1 MMPSFAILAGTA
13 LTVLATLYALAA
25 LFCHGRLHGGRI
37 HGGRIHVGRIHVGRV
52 HIVRA
57 DRPPAWTP
65 VTVLKPLCGAEPRLE
80 ENLAGLCTQT
90 HPHYELVFGVR
101 DPADPAIAVVER
113 LARRFPTVDMRL
125 VVDPRDHGSNR
136 KVSNLI
142 NMMQAARHPWL
153 VLADSDIA
161 VGPDYVARVTAPLA
175 EPQVGIVT
183 CLYHGRPLG
192 GFWPRIGA
200 LFIDTWFAPSVRVA
214 SSGGSCAFA
223 FGATIAVRAAT
234 LKAIGGIEVLKN
246 RLADDYRLGELV
258 RGLGLETALS
268 DVNVGTDV
276 TEHSLRALWARERRW
291 MQTIRS
297 LNPLGYA
304 LSFITFTLPMLLLG
318 VYLAPTAGNAAL
330 ALCGAAARIGL
341 HWRRP
346 APGVPAPGHAWHA
359 PLRDFLSM
367 LEWASAFAGT
377 TTQWRQHRLPIDTRR
392 AAAPDR
398 PSAAPASHDRPSWR

>member
-1 MMPSFAILAGTA
+1 MMPTFATLAGTT
-13 LTVLATLYALAA
+13 LTVLAALYALAA
-25 LFCHGRLHGGRI
+25 LVCR
-37 HGGRIHVGRIHVGRV
+37 GRV
-52 HIVRA
+52 HAVRA
-57 DRPPAWTP
+57 EPPPAWTP

-80 ENLAGLCTQT
+80 QNLASLCTQT
-90 HPHYELVFGVR
+90 HPVYQLVFGVR

-113 LARRFPTVDMRL
+113 LARRFPGVDMRL
-125 VVDPRDHGSNR
+125 VVDPHDHGNNR
-136 KVSNLI
+136 KVSNLV

-161 VGPDYVARVTAPLA
+161 VEPDYLVRVTAPLA
-175 EPQVGIVT
+175 EPRVGIVT
-183 CLYHGRPLG
+183 CLYHGRPLD

-234 LKAIGGIEVLKN
+234 LQAIGGIEVLKN

-258 RGLGLETALS
+258 RSLGLETVLS

-276 TEHSLRALWARERRW
+276 TEPGLRALWARERRW

-304 LSFITFTLPMLLLG
+304 FSFITFTLPMLALG
-318 VYLAPTAGNAAL
+318 LSLAPTTGNAAL
-330 ALCGAAARIGL
+330 ALCGAAARLGL

-346 APGVPAPGHAWHA
+346 APGIPAPGHARYA
-359 PLRDFLSM
+359 PLRDVLLL

-377 TTQWRQHRLPIDTRR
+377 TAHWRQHRLPIDTGR
-392 AAAPDR
+392 AAADR
-398 PSAAPASHDRPSWR
+398 PSAASASHDRPSWR

>member
-1 MMPSFAILAGTA
+1 MMPSLAALAGTT

-25 LFCHGRLHGGRI
+25 LFCRGRMART
-37 HGGRIHVGRIHVGRV
+37 
-52 HIVRA
+52 
-57 DRPPAWTP
+57 DRSTARTP

-90 HPHYELVFGVR
+90 HPRYQLVFGVR

-113 LARRFPTVDMRL
+113 LARRFPAVDMQL
-125 VVDPRDHGSNR
+125 VVDPRVHGSNL

-161 VGPDYVARVTAPLA
+161 VGPDYLTRVTAPLA
-175 EPQVGIVT
+175 DPHVGIVT
-183 CLYHGRPLG
+183 CLYHGRPLH
-192 GFWPRIGA
+192 GFWARIGA

-223 FGATIAVRAAT
+223 FGATIALRAGT
-234 LKAIGGIEVLKN
+234 LKAIGGFEVLSN
-246 RLADDYRLGELV
+246 RLADDYRLGELT
-258 RGLGLETALS
+258 RGLGLETVLS
-268 DVNVGTDV
+268 DVNVATDV
-276 TEHSLRALWARERRW
+276 TEDSLRALWARERRW

-297 LNPLGYA
+297 LNPPGYA
-304 LSFITFTLPMLLLG
+304 LSFVTFTLPMLALG
-318 VYLAPTAGNAAL
+318 LCLAPTAGNAAL
-330 ALCGAAARIGL
+330 ALGGALARLGL

-346 APGVPAPGHAWHA
+346 APGVAAPGHAWLA
-359 PLRDFLSM
+359 PLRDCLLL

-377 TTQWRQHRLPIDTRR
+377 TARWRAHRLPIDTGP
-392 AAAPDR
+392 AAAPAPHVR
-398 PSAAPASHDRPSWR
+398 PAWRQRSWTPRR

>member
-1 MMPSFAILAGTA
+1 MMPSFVTLAGST

-25 LFCHGRLHGGRI
+25 LLCRGRI
-37 HGGRIHVGRIHVGRV
+37 RGA
-52 HIVRA
+52 RA
-57 DRPPAWTP
+57 DRPPLWTP

-80 ENLAGLCTQT
+80 ENLAGLCSQT
-90 HPHYELVFGVR
+90 HPHVQLVFGVR
-101 DPADPAIAVVER
+101 DPADPAVAVVGR
-113 LARRFPTVDMRL
+113 LARRFPAVDMRL
-125 VVDPRDHGSNR
+125 VVDPRIHGSNL

-142 NMMQAARHPWL
+142 NMMRAARHPWL

-161 VGPDYVARVTAPLA
+161 VGPEYVARVTAPLA
-175 EPQVGIVT
+175 EPRVGIVT
-183 CLYHGRPLG
+183 CLYHGRPLDG
-192 GFWPRIGA
+192 VWPRIGA

-214 SSGGSCAFA
+214 SSGGSSAFA

-234 LKAIGGIEVLKN
+234 LEAIGGLEVLEN

-258 RGLGLETALS
+258 RGLGLETVLS

-276 TEHSLRALWARERRW
+276 TETGLRALWSRERRW

-304 LSFITFTLPMLLLG
+304 LSFLTFTLPMLALG
-318 VYLAPTAGNAAL
+318 LCLAPTAWNVAL
-330 ALCGAAARIGL
+330 ALCGAAARLGL

-346 APGVPAPGHAWHA
+346 APDIPAPGHAWLA
-359 PLRDFLSM
+359 PLRDCLLV

-377 TTQWRQHRLPIDTRR
+377 TTHWREHCLPIDTGR
-392 AAAPDR
+392 AAGPDG
-398 PSAAPASHDRPSWR
+398 PCGVPAAHDRPSWR